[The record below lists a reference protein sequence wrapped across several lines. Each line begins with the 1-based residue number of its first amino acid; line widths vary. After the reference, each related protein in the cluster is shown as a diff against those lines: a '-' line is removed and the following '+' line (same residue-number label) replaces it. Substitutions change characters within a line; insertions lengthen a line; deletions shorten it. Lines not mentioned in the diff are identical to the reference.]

1 MSNSLPLNPFLSV
14 RPRGKDMPSATVQR
28 KTTNPSSNSAFGPVK
43 TLDSKGRQTVSLKPR
58 VLGKADQPP
67 HFGSVGARPSP
78 VRDDVAEAAK
88 SAHKAAQFER
98 SEKTRRSGGRAVVKV

>member
-1 MSNSLPLNPFLSV
+1 MSFPIP
-14 RPRGKDMPSATVQR
+14 RPRGKDMPSATPVR
-28 KTTNPSSNSAFGPVK
+28 KTTNTSSNSAFGDVRK
-43 TLDSKGRQTVSLKPR
+43 LYQDGKAMDARGRQTVSLAPR

-78 VRDDVAEAAK
+78 VRDDVAAAAN

-98 SEKTRRSGGRAVVKV
+98 AEKTRRSGGRAVVKV

>member
-1 MSNSLPLNPFLSV
+1 
-14 RPRGKDMPSATVQR
+14 MPSATQKR
-28 KTTNPSSNSAFGPVK
+28 KGRGAEPSAIRRAIK

>member
-1 MSNSLPLNPFLSV
+1 MSWPTP
-14 RPRGKDMPSATVQR
+14 RPRGKDAPAALPKR
-28 KTTNPSSNSAFGPVK
+28 KTTNTSATSNFGSVK

-78 VRDDVAEAAK
+78 VRDDVAAAAK

-98 SEKTRRSGGRAVVKV
+98 AEKTRRSGGRAVVKV